1 MHSLTLYLEL
11 GEPPMDLLTIAL
23 LGLMSIV
30 TVETYAT
37 LKIYLK
43 YGETYANLLERIT
56 LLERRSSDLG
66 RKLKVLDSRLK
77 DVELKV
83 EALEDIQLNMSLLSL
98 NGSTKRKKSSKKSS
112 SNDDL
117 SKEILKLK
125 ILALR
130 RRGLSEGEIAEKL
143 NVSVDTVRELMKDF
157 EEQTK

>member
-1 MHSLTLYLEL
+1 
-11 GEPPMDLLTIAL
+11 MDLLTIAL

-56 LLERRSSDLG
+56 LLERKSSDLG
-66 RKLKVLDSRLK
+66 RRLKALDSRLK

-83 EALEDIQLNMSLLSL
+83 EALEDMQLNMSLLSL
-98 NGSTKRKKSSKKSS
+98 NGGAKRRRGKKGSL
-112 SNDDL
+112 NNDL

-125 ILALR
+125 VLALR
-130 RRGLSEGEIAEKL
+130 RRGLSEEEIAGKL
-143 NVSVDTVRELMKDF
+143 NTSVDTVRELMRDL
-157 EEQTK
+157 EEKSEE

>member
-1 MHSLTLYLEL
+1 
-11 GEPPMDLLTIAL
+11 MDLLTIAL

-56 LLERRSSDLG
+56 LLERKSSDLG
-66 RKLKVLDSRLK
+66 RRLKALDSRLK

-83 EALEDIQLNMSLLSL
+83 EALEDMQLNMSLLSL
-98 NGSTKRKKSSKKSS
+98 NGGAKRKKSKKSS
-112 SNDDL
+112 LNNDL

-125 ILALR
+125 VLALR
-130 RRGLSEGEIAEKL
+130 RRGLPEGEIAEKL
-143 NVSVDTVRELMKDF
+143 NISIDTVRELVKDF
-157 EEQTK
+157 EEQNKK

>member
-1 MHSLTLYLEL
+1 
-11 GEPPMDLLTIAL
+11 MDLLTIAL

-66 RKLKVLDSRLK
+66 RRLKALDSRLK

-98 NGSTKRKKSSKKSS
+98 NGSTKRKRSKKSS
-112 SNDDL
+112 LNDDL
-117 SKEILKLK
+117 SKEVLRLK

-143 NVSVDTVRELMKDF
+143 NITVDTVRELIKDF
-157 EEQTK
+157 EERAEK

>member
-1 MHSLTLYLEL
+1 
-11 GEPPMDLLTIAL
+11 MDLLTIAL

-56 LLERRSSDLG
+56 LLERKSSDLG
-66 RKLKVLDSRLK
+66 RRLKVLDSRLK

-83 EALEDIQLNMSLLSL
+83 EALEDMQLNMSLLSL
-98 NGSTKRKKSSKKSS
+98 NGGAKRKKSKKSS
-112 SNDDL
+112 LNNDL

-125 ILALR
+125 VLALR

-143 NVSVDTVRELMKDF
+143 NISIDTVRELVKDF
-157 EEQTK
+157 EEQNKK